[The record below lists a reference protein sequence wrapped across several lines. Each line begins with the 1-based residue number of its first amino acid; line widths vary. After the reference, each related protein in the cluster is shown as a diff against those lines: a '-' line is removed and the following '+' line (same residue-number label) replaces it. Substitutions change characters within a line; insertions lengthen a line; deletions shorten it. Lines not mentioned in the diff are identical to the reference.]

1 MRHLVIITSA
11 LTVLFVLSAC
21 ESTPKPTEEPP
32 LESLGDVDSLAVLIH
47 FEHSVVGVSRESLE
61 RDVLEALQRAG
72 VRVSRG
78 GPPYLHVRM
87 YSRAG
92 AATVTGQDSPHGSAA
107 SWHFG
112 MWVDQSSEYR
122 RDSGPLTN
130 LCPYESAIWSRGGTG
145 PAAVGELPRSL
156 RAWLSDFVVDYRAA
170 NTAG

>member
-1 MRHLVIITSA
+1 MRRLAVITSA

-21 ESTPKPTEEPP
+21 ESTPKPTEELP
-32 LESLGDVDSLAVLIH
+32 LESLQEVDSLAVLIH
-47 FEHSVVGVSRESLE
+47 FENPVVGISRESLE
-61 RDVLEALQRAG
+61 RDVLEALQQAG
-72 VRVSRG
+72 VHVIRG

-92 AATVTGQDSPHGSAA
+92 AATSAEQDSRGSSA

-112 MWVDQSSEYR
+112 IWVDQSPDYR

-130 LCPYESAIWSRGGTG
+130 LCPFESAVWSRGGYGRAADGDPTG
-145 PAAVGELPRSL
+145 YLRS
-156 RAWLSDFVVDYRAA
+156 WLSEFVEDYRAA

>member
-1 MRHLVIITSA
+1 MRRLAIKISA
-11 LTVLFVLSAC
+11 LAVLFVFSAC
-21 ESTPKPTEEPP
+21 ESTSKPTEELP
-32 LESLGDVDSLAVLIH
+32 LESLEDVDSLAVLIH
-47 FEHSVVGVSRESLE
+47 FEHSVVGISRESLE
-61 RDVLEALQRAG
+61 RDVLEALRQAG

-92 AATVTGQDSPHGSAA
+92 AATAAEQDSRGSPA

-112 MWVDQSSEYR
+112 IWVDQNPDYR

-130 LCPYESAIWSRGGTG
+130 LCPFESAVWSRGGYG
-145 PAAVGELPRSL
+145 RAADGELARSL
-156 RAWLSDFVVDYRAA
+156 RSWLSEFVEDYRAA